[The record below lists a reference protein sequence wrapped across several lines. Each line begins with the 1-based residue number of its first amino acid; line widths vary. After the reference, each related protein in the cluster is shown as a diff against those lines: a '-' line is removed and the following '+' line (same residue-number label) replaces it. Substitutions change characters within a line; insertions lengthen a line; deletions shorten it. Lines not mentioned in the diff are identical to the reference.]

1 MAVSATATAVD
12 RPAPGSVAGAFAC
25 AAVSFADR
33 VAAVEGSTTLTYR
46 DLDAR
51 SASIA
56 AALADRGVR
65 RGDAVLVAL
74 PRGLD
79 SIAVVLGAVRAGAMY
94 VPVDPAWPA
103 DRLERIARIAEP
115 RVTVVPGD
123 GSAPIPGIHPSDLSS
138 RGAPFDPPEVGPEDP
153 CYAMFTS
160 GTTGVPK
167 GVVVPH
173 RAVLRLVLGQT
184 AFDLAPDRVW
194 LHLSATSFDASTLE
208 IWGPLLN
215 GGRCVTVPDR
225 LPSIEQTAGLLRS
238 GITDAWLTASLF
250 NAVVDHA
257 PHAFE
262 GLRQVLT
269 GGERLSP
276 AHVRRFLERHP
287 GVRLINGYGPTEN
300 TTFTCCHTITPQDA
314 DNPGGVPIGA
324 PIHGTEVVIADEHA
338 SPTPP
343 GEPGELLAG
352 GLGVALGYLGDPDL
366 TAAKFITLDARPGRW
381 YRTGDLAR
389 RRPDGVIEFLGRRD
403 RQVKVRGHRIE
414 LDEVEALL
422 ASHPGVGRAFAIVL
436 GERADIN
443 RLAAAY
449 APAPATP
456 APDPAALRDWAAT
469 RAPAY
474 IVPDL
479 LVPIERAPIGATG
492 KVDADAVRHAIEAA
506 AGRAGAAAEYT
517 EDAWGL
523 LEAALRRVIPGCR
536 PDPDASFLSLGGHS
550 LAALRLAAIAQAE
563 LGVRLGIARVLECGA
578 LRELAALIA
587 SPALEAGP
595 GADHPAR
602 PVGPIPASSFQEQVC
617 FESRVDPTGW
627 AYHEHA
633 AFLADER
640 LDLERLERAWRALV
654 GLHEAL
660 RTRLPW
666 RDDALVQEIAPA
678 ADPGNAPFTV
688 HPGPAWAAD
697 TAPPEALALLRRPFD
712 LAHGPLARLDA
723 FPRATGGWA
732 VVVTLHHALVDEWS
746 LSVLADDLA
755 VLYAGGTPPPAAPFS
770 VFCAHEASSTS
781 PEETRDLARRLIE
794 IPGGERPLGLAP
806 APAASLDLGGLLPP
820 RAALWGA
827 AARAGCT
834 PTAWMLARFG
844 QALCRVLGRDAV
856 VVLTPVSR
864 RTSPELQRVVGC
876 CNTMHPV
883 VVESSL
889 PPDDA
894 ARAVRAQLLE
904 AYSRPFASLLEVAR
918 LAAARGRPRG
928 SFVEFGFALQTQPGF
943 APALPGVAVRG
954 LPMINAAARF
964 SLGLST
970 IAAGDR
976 LQGLLT
982 APEGSPAA
990 SLLPGVAAALS
1001 QLLGGAPEPM
1011 ANPREPLAAAAS
1023 TPDATPNRP
1032 VDHRICSAAANA
1044 WRDLLGRPPRGDGDD
1059 FFLSGGHSLLLLRL
1073 AARLRAE
1080 VGAEIPLAAFLGRPT
1095 FGALIELLSVE
1106 GNSEPTGGTPF
1117 RIEHLGDGPRTII
1130 GLPGAFG
1137 RPVLYQALAE
1147 VLRANGSGVS
1157 LRGYNLFDAVER
1169 HGAEAGLEA
1178 VLAALREDIDR
1189 PGVVGLFGFC
1199 AGGLL
1204 PFLLE
1209 DLPAPR
1215 QRALHLW
1222 LADVYPF
1229 GDPARRRHLRTRS
1242 VAAALARPARWHSA
1256 IADSAASL
1264 AHMTSR
1270 NIEQH
1275 HAPGGDRAA
1284 HARMLSLL
1292 RARRLNPW
1300 NGPATVLVA
1309 GRKPIWRPYF
1319 DPDEL
1324 NGMRPLLHG
1333 GHRLVVVPAL
1343 HRDLLSAGAAIIGR
1357 EILAELQP
1365 GPAHGSR

>member
-1 MAVSATATAVD
+1 
-12 RPAPGSVAGAFAC
+12 VAGAFAR

-79 SIAVVLGAVRAGAMY
+79 SLAVVLGAVRAGAMY

-103 DRLERIARIAEP
+103 DRLERIARIAAP
-115 RVTVVPGD
+115 RVTVVPAD
-123 GSAPIPGIHPSDLSS
+123 GPAPLPGIPPSALIAP
-138 RGAPFDPPEVGPEDP
+138 GAPFDPPEIGPEDP

-184 AFDLAPDRVW
+184 AFELAPDRAW

-215 GGRCVTVPDR
+215 GGRCVAVPDR
-225 LPSIEQTAGLLRS
+225 LLSIDQTAAVLRS
-238 GITDAWLTASLF
+238 GVTDAWLTASLF

-276 AHVRRFLERHP
+276 AHVRRFLERNP

-300 TTFTCCHTITPQDA
+300 TTFTCCHTITPEDA

-324 PIHGTEVVIADEHA
+324 PIHGTEVVIADAHA

-381 YRTGDLAR
+381 YRTGDLVR
-389 RRPDGVIEFLGRRD
+389 RRPDGAIEFLGRRD

-414 LDEVEALL
+414 LDEVEAQL
-422 ASHPGVGRAFAIVL
+422 ASHPGVARAFAIVL

-449 APAPATP
+449 APAPGSPPP
-456 APDPAALRDWAAT
+456 APAVLRDWVAA

-506 AGRAGAAAEYT
+506 AGRAGDAAEYT

-536 PDPDASFLSLGGHS
+536 PSPDASFLSLGGHS

-563 LGVRLGIARVLECGA
+563 FGVQLGVARVLECGA
-578 LRELAALIA
+578 LRELAAEIA
-587 SPALEAGP
+587 SPVPAAPLHRE
-595 GADHPAR
+595 HPPE
-602 PVGPIPASSFQEQVC
+602 PVGPVPASSFQEQVC
-617 FESRVDPTGW
+617 FESKVDPTGW

-633 AFLADER
+633 AFLADDR

-666 RDDALVQEIAPA
+666 RDDALVQEIAPT
-678 ADPGNAPFTV
+678 ADPGAASYTV
-688 HPGPAWAAD
+688 HPGPAW
-697 TAPPEALALLRRPFD
+697 TAVTPPAEAMALLRRPFD
-712 LAHGPLARLDA
+712 LALGPLARLDA

-770 VFCAHEASSTS
+770 VFCAHEARSIS
-781 PEETRDLARRLIE
+781 PEATRDLARRLLE
-794 IPGGERPLGLAP
+794 TPGGDRPLGLAP
-806 APAASLDLGGLLPP
+806 APAAALGLEGFLPG
-820 RAALWGA
+820 RAALWEA
-827 AARAGCT
+827 ATRAGCT

-904 AYSRPFASLLEVAR
+904 AYSRPFASFLEVAR

-928 SFVEFGFALQTQPGF
+928 SLVEFGFALQTQPGF

-976 LQGLLT
+976 LDGLLT

-990 SLLPGVAAALS
+990 ALLPGVAAALS
-1001 QLLGGAPEPM
+1001 QLLGGVPEPIM
-1011 ANPREPLAAAAS
+1011 ATGEPPAATTPADAA
-1023 TPDATPNRP
+1023 PPRP
-1032 VDHRICSAAANA
+1032 VDERTRSTASDA

-1080 VGAEIPLAAFLGRPT
+1080 IGAEIPLAAFLGRPT

-1106 GNSEPTGGTPF
+1106 GNGEPTGGTPF

-1157 LRGYNLFDAVER
+1157 LRCYNLFDAVER

-1178 VLAALREDIDR
+1178 VLTALREDIDR

-1242 VAAALARPARWHSA
+1242 VAAALARPARWPSA

-1275 HAPGGDRAA
+1275 HAPGGNRAA
-1284 HARMLSLL
+1284 HSRMLSLL
-1292 RARRLNPW
+1292 RGRRLNPW

-1324 NGMRPLLHG
+1324 NGMRPLLRG

-1343 HRDLLSAGAAIIGR
+1343 HRDLLSAGAAIVGR
-1357 EILAELQP
+1357 EILTELQP